1 MLLRHGT
8 QQLRQADEVV
18 GRSRERQPTFRVP
31 RKWVLRCPPSTKQHS
46 PERASRGNYGYRN
59 CGSVRLL
66 EFGGSRRNTGP
77 YSACCLRR
85 R

>member
-1 MLLRHGT
+1 
-8 QQLRQADEVV
+8 
-18 GRSRERQPTFRVP
+18 
-31 RKWVLRCPPSTKQHS
+31 LRCPPSTKQHS

-85 R
+85 RWGELHSLRKRSVLAVVRGRPPYPG